1 MSDPDNAPISDSGGD
16 AMLDKVV
23 EKWPID
29 SRKAR
34 DAIHLYRTVT
44 FLTIALEGVV
54 GLVLLTL
61 AIIMLLPV
69 WESLEIPDLHP
80 AFSNDRPCV
89 GSCKQKLYCCTVL
102 ARGRSR

>member
-29 SRKAR
+29 SRKAG
-34 DAIHLYRTVT
+34 DAIHLYRAAT

-80 AFSNDRPCV
+80 AFGFIPLFAATAISFDSSPRR
-89 GSCKQKLYCCTVL
+89 T
-102 ARGRSR
+102 A